1 MSDVQPADEP
11 THPVNELEIELH
23 HVRVTSRHSALRVL
37 VVRVLVPLCAALAL
51 VFSAQAASSE
61 AASESYRVIRV
72 VDGDTI
78 VLERIGKVRLIGIDT
93 PETVDPRRPVQRFGR
108 EASAFM
114 RRLVDGAGSVLLVAE
129 EPSLTIR
136 NGILKGWVVTSDN
149 EVLICRDPMIFIR
162 ARQIECE

>member
-11 THPVNELEIELH
+11 ADPVNELEIELH
-23 HVRVTSRHSALRVL
+23 HVRVTSRHSPLHVR

-93 PETVDPRRPVQRFGR
+93 PETVDPRRPVQRFGKDAR
-108 EASAFM
+108 LCAAS
-114 RRLVDGAGSVLLVAE
+114 S
-129 EPSLTIR
+129 T
-136 NGILKGWVVTSDN
+136 
-149 EVLICRDPMIFIR
+149 
-162 ARQIECE
+162 ARP